1 MRDRAGAT
9 PAPTVQSGWKK
20 AKSRCRSSAFM
31 PAYAPKKFGAIFLPP
46 MKMKKTYSEKK
57 TAFMRRSLALAR
69 RGLGW
74 TSPNPMVGAVVVKAG
89 RVIGKGYHRRA
100 GEEHAEVAALKE
112 AGKKARGAI
121 LFVNLE
127 PCSHYGRTA
136 PCVEAI
142 ASAGIKKVYASV
154 VDPNP
159 LVNGKGIEFLRMSKI
174 EVDVGF
180 LADEAKELNE
190 VHFKVMQSKL
200 PFVTLKFAQSLDGRI
215 ATKSC
220 DSRWITGEPARRF
233 AHFLR
238 ATHDAV
244 LVGRKTVEAD
254 DPQLTVR
261 MVKGRNPLRLVLDTG
276 GKLISSVRLVK
287 ENEDGKTV
295 LLSGRSD
302 SSNVELRGE
311 VTIWPVSLKNGWIDL
326 RSALEK
332 VLVQG
337 VTSVLVEGGA
347 GVLTN
352 FLKEKL
358 ADKVYVATA
367 PMVIGEGISAIGD
380 LGVEKLSQAVRF
392 ERVEYKKLGVD
403 MLFSGYPVCSPA

>member
-1 MRDRAGAT
+1 MRKG
-9 PAPTVQSGWKK
+9 
-20 AKSRCRSSAFM
+20 
-31 PAYAPKKFGAIFLPP
+31 YNENEI
-46 MKMKKTYSEKK
+46 
-57 TAFMRRSLALAR
+57 AFMRRALTLAR
-69 RGLGW
+69 KGLGQ
-74 TSPNPMVGAVVVKAG
+74 TSPNPMVGAVVVKSG
-89 RVIGKGYHRRA
+89 RTVGLGFHRRA
-100 GEEHAEVAALKE
+100 GEEHAEVVAIKE
-112 AGKKARGAI
+112 AGKKARGAF

-136 PCVEAI
+136 PCTEAI

-159 LVNGKGIEFLRMSKI
+159 QVNGKGIRFLRRRKI
-174 EVDVGF
+174 EVDVG
-180 LADEAKELNE
+180 LLDDEARELNE
-190 VHFKVMQSKL
+190 VHFKVMEKKL

-215 ATKSC
+215 ATRSY
-220 DSRWITGEPARRF
+220 DSRWITGETARRF

-244 LVGRKTVEAD
+244 LVGRRTVEAD

-261 MVKGRNPLRLVLDTG
+261 MVKGKNPLRLVLDTE
-276 GKLISSVRLVK
+276 GKLKSSVRLVR
-287 ENEDGKTV
+287 ENGDGKTV

-311 VTIWPVSLKNGWIDL
+311 VAIWPVALKNDRIDL
-326 RSALEK
+326 RSALETM
-332 VLVQG
+332 LAQG

-347 GVLTN
+347 GVLTG

-367 PMVIGEGISAIGD
+367 PMMIGEGISAVGD
-380 LGVEKLSQAVRF
+380 LGVEKLPQAVRF
-392 ERVEYKKLGVD
+392 ERLQYKRLGTD

>member
-1 MRDRAGAT
+1 
-9 PAPTVQSGWKK
+9 
-20 AKSRCRSSAFM
+20 
-31 PAYAPKKFGAIFLPP
+31 
-46 MKMKKTYSEKK
+46 
-57 TAFMRRSLALAR
+57 MRRALTLAR
-69 RGLGW
+69 KGLGRS
-74 TSPNPMVGAVVVKAG
+74 SPNPMVGAVIVKAG
-89 RVIGKGYHRRA
+89 RIIGEGYHRRA
-100 GEEHAEVAALKE
+100 GEEHAEVVALKD
-112 AGKKARGAI
+112 AGKKARGAF

-142 ASAGIKKVYASV
+142 ASAGIRKVYASV
-154 VDPNP
+154 IDPNP
-159 LVNGKGIEFLRMSKI
+159 LVNGKGIEFLRRRKI

-200 PFVTLKFAQSLDGRI
+200 PFVTLKFAQSIDGRI
-215 ATKSC
+215 ATKSY
-220 DSRWITGEPARRF
+220 DSRWVTGEPARRF

-261 MVKGRNPLRLVLDTG
+261 MVKGKNPLRLVLDTE
-276 GKLISSVRLVK
+276 GKLRASVRLVR
-287 ENEDGKTV
+287 ENDDEKTV
-295 LLSGRSD
+295 LLSGCSD

-311 VTIWPVSLKNGWIDL
+311 VAIWPVDLKNGRIDL
-326 RSALEK
+326 RSALGK
-332 VLVQG
+332 VLAQG

-347 GVLTN
+347 EVLTN

-367 PMVIGEGISAIGD
+367 PMVIGDGISAIGD

-392 ERVEYKKLGVD
+392 ERVQYKTLGAD
-403 MLFSGYPVCSPA
+403 MLFSGYPICSLA

>member
-1 MRDRAGAT
+1 
-9 PAPTVQSGWKK
+9 
-20 AKSRCRSSAFM
+20 
-31 PAYAPKKFGAIFLPP
+31 
-46 MKMKKTYSEKK
+46 
-57 TAFMRRSLALAR
+57 MRRALALAR
-69 RGLGW
+69 KGLGQ
-74 TSPNPMVGAVVVKAG
+74 TSPNPMVGAVVMKAG
-89 RVIGKGYHRRA
+89 RIVGEGYHRRA
-100 GEEHAEVAALKE
+100 GEEHAEVIALKE
-112 AGKKARGAI
+112 AGEKARGAF

-142 ASAGIKKVYASV
+142 ASAGIKKVYASA
-154 VDPNP
+154 VDLNP
-159 LVNGKGIEFLRMSKI
+159 LVNGKGIDFLCKRKI
-174 EVDVGF
+174 EVDVGL

-215 ATKSC
+215 ATKSY
-220 DSRWITGEPARRF
+220 DSRWITDEPARRF

-238 ATHDAV
+238 AIHDAV

-261 MVKGRNPLRLVLDTG
+261 MVKGKNPVRLVLDTE
-276 GKLISSVRLVK
+276 GKLKTSVRLVQ

-302 SSNVELRGE
+302 SSNTGLRGK
-311 VTIWPVSLKNGWIDL
+311 VAIWPVALKNGRINL
-326 RSALEK
+326 RSALKK
-332 VLVQG
+332 VLAQG
-337 VTSVLVEGGA
+337 VTSVVVEGGA
-347 GVLTN
+347 GVLTS

-367 PMVIGEGISAIGD
+367 PMVIGDGITAIGD

-392 ERVEYKKLGVD
+392 ERVQYKKLGVD
-403 MLFSGYPVCSPA
+403 MLFSGYPVCLPV

>member
-1 MRDRAGAT
+1 
-9 PAPTVQSGWKK
+9 
-20 AKSRCRSSAFM
+20 
-31 PAYAPKKFGAIFLPP
+31 
-46 MKMKKTYSEKK
+46 
-57 TAFMRRSLALAR
+57 MRRALTLAR
-69 RGLGW
+69 KGLGR
-74 TSPNPMVGAVVVKAG
+74 TSPNPMVGAVVIKAG
-89 RVIGKGYHRRA
+89 RIVGEGFHRRA
-100 GEEHAEVAALKE
+100 GEEHAEVVALKE
-112 AGKKARGAI
+112 AGKKARGGI

-142 ASAGIKKVYASV
+142 ASAGIRKVYASV
-154 VDPNP
+154 IDPNP
-159 LVNGKGIEFLRMSKI
+159 LVNGKGIEFLLRRKI

-190 VHFKVMQSKL
+190 VHFKVMQKKL
-200 PFVTLKFAQSLDGRI
+200 PFVTLKFAQSIDGRI
-215 ATKSC
+215 ATKSY
-220 DSRWITGEPARRF
+220 DSRWITGEPARQF

-238 ATHDAV
+238 AAHDAV

-261 MVKGRNPLRLVLDTG
+261 MVKGKNPLRLVLDTE
-276 GKLISSVRLVK
+276 GKLRASVRLVR
-287 ENEDGKTV
+287 ENDDEKTV

-302 SSNVELRGE
+302 SSNTELRGE
-311 VTIWPVSLKNGWIDL
+311 VAIWPVALKNGRIDL

-332 VLVQG
+332 VLAQG
-337 VTSVLVEGGA
+337 ITSVLVEGGA

-367 PMVIGEGISAIGD
+367 PMVIGDGISAIGD

-392 ERVEYKKLGVD
+392 ERVQYKTLGAD
-403 MLFSGYPVCSPA
+403 MLFSGYPICSPA

>member
-1 MRDRAGAT
+1 
-9 PAPTVQSGWKK
+9 
-20 AKSRCRSSAFM
+20 
-31 PAYAPKKFGAIFLPP
+31 
-46 MKMKKTYSEKK
+46 
-57 TAFMRRSLALAR
+57 MRRVMALAR
-69 RGLGW
+69 KGLGQ

-89 RVIGKGYHRRA
+89 RIVGEGYHRRA
-100 GEEHAEVAALKE
+100 GEEHAEVAALQE
-112 AGKKARGAI
+112 AGEKARGGA

-142 ASAGIKKVYASV
+142 VSAGIKKVYASV

-159 LVNGKGIEFLRMSKI
+159 LVNGKGSNFLHRRKI
-174 EVDVGF
+174 EVQVGL
-180 LADEAKELNE
+180 LADEARELNE
-190 VHFKVMQSKL
+190 VHFKVMQKKL

-215 ATKSC
+215 ATKNY
-220 DSRWITGEPARRF
+220 DSRWISGEEARRF

-261 MVKGRNPLRLVLDTG
+261 MVKGKNPWRLVLDTK
-276 GKLISSVRLVK
+276 GKLNSTARLVR
-287 ENEDGKTV
+287 ENKDRRTV
-295 LLSGRSD
+295 LLSGRPD
-302 SSNVELRGE
+302 SSNCELRGE
-311 VTIWPVSLKNGWIDL
+311 VTVWPVGLKNGRIDL
-326 RSALEK
+326 RAALEK
-332 VLVQG
+332 ALAQG
-337 VTSVLVEGGA
+337 VHSVLVEGGA

-358 ADKVYVATA
+358 ADKVYIVTA
-367 PMVIGEGISAIGD
+367 PMIIGEGISAIGE

-392 ERVEYKKLGVD
+392 DRGQYKKFGVD
-403 MLFSGYPVCSPA
+403 ILFSGYPVCSPV

>member
-1 MRDRAGAT
+1 
-9 PAPTVQSGWKK
+9 
-20 AKSRCRSSAFM
+20 
-31 PAYAPKKFGAIFLPP
+31 
-46 MKMKKTYSEKK
+46 
-57 TAFMRRSLALAR
+57 MRRAMALAR
-69 RGLGW
+69 KGLGQ
-74 TSPNPMVGAVVVKAG
+74 TSPNPMVGAVVVKSG
-89 RVIGKGYHRRA
+89 RIVGLGYHRRA
-100 GEEHAEVAALKE
+100 GEEHAEVIALKE
-112 AGKKARGAI
+112 AGKKARGGI

-127 PCSHYGRTA
+127 PCSHHGRTA

-142 ASAGIKKVYASV
+142 ATAGIKKVYASV

-159 LVNGKGIEFLRMSKI
+159 LVNGKGLAFLRKRKI
-174 EVDVGF
+174 EVEAGL
-180 LADEAKELNE
+180 LADETRELNE
-190 VHFKVMQSKL
+190 VHFKVMQKKL

-215 ATKSC
+215 ATKTK
-220 DSRWITGEPARRF
+220 DSRWISGEEARRF

-244 LVGRKTVEAD
+244 LVGRKTVEVD

-261 MVKGRNPLRLVLDTG
+261 MVKGKNPLRLVLDTE
-276 GKLISSVRLVK
+276 GKLSSTARLVR

-295 LLSGRSD
+295 LLSGRAD

-311 VTIWPVSLKNGWIDL
+311 VAVWPVGLKNGRIDL

-332 VLVQG
+332 TLAQG
-337 VTSVLVEGGA
+337 ITSVLVEGGA

-367 PMVIGEGISAIGD
+367 PMIIGEGISTIGD
-380 LGVEKLSQAVRF
+380 LGVQKLIQAVRF
-392 ERVEYKKLGVD
+392 ERVQYKKLGAD
-403 MLFSGYPVCSPA
+403 MLFSGYPICSPA

>member
-1 MRDRAGAT
+1 MPVVR
-9 PAPTVQSGWKK
+9 
-20 AKSRCRSSAFM
+20 FM
-31 PAYAPKKFGAIFLPP
+31 LPYAPKEFGAIFFAPLRT
-46 MKMKKTYSEKK
+46 MRTYSQSELG
-57 TAFMRRSLALAR
+57 FMRRALTLAR
-69 RGLGW
+69 KGRGQ

-89 RVIGKGYHRRA
+89 RIVSEGYHRRA
-100 GEEHAEVAALKE
+100 GEEHAEVVALKE
-112 AGKKARGAI
+112 AGEKARGAI

-142 ASAGIKKVYASV
+142 ASAGIRKVFASV
-154 VDPNP
+154 IDPNP
-159 LVNGKGIEFLRMSKI
+159 LVNSRGMKFLRKRNI
-174 EVDVGF
+174 EVGVGL
-180 LADEAKELNE
+180 LAEEAKELNE
-190 VHFKVMQSKL
+190 VHFKVMRKNL

-215 ATKSC
+215 ATRSY
-220 DSRWITGEPARRF
+220 DSRWVTGEPARRF

-238 ATHDAV
+238 AVHDAV
-244 LVGRKTVEAD
+244 LVGRKTVEVD

-261 MVKGRNPLRLVLDTG
+261 LVKGENPLRLVLDTE
-276 GKLISSVRLVK
+276 GKLNPSARLIR
-287 ENEDGKTV
+287 ENGDRKTV
-295 LLSGRSD
+295 LVSGPSEPVQ
-302 SSNVELRGE
+302 SELKE
-311 VTIWPVSLKNGWIDL
+311 KVTIWRVALKSGRVDL

-332 VLVQG
+332 VLAQG

-367 PMVIGEGISAIGD
+367 PMIIGEGISAVND

-392 ERVEYKKLGVD
+392 ERVQHKKLGVD
-403 MLFSGYPVCSPA
+403 ILFSGYPVCSPA

>member
-1 MRDRAGAT
+1 M
-9 PAPTVQSGWKK
+9 
-20 AKSRCRSSAFM
+20 SREYSQKEIAFM
-31 PAYAPKKFGAIFLPP
+31 HRA
-46 MKMKKTYSEKK
+46 M
-57 TAFMRRSLALAR
+57 ALAR
-69 RGLGW
+69 KGLGQ
-74 TSPNPMVGAVVVKAG
+74 TSPNPMVGAVAVKAG
-89 RVIGKGYHRRA
+89 RIVGEGYHCRA
-100 GEEHAEVAALKE
+100 GEEHAETISLKE
-112 AGKKARGAI
+112 AGGKARGGV

-154 VDPNP
+154 IDPNP
-159 LVNGKGIEFLRMSKI
+159 LVNGKGIEFLRRRKI

-190 VHFKVMQSKL
+190 VHFKVMQKKL

-215 ATKSC
+215 ATKSY

-233 AHFLR
+233 AHYLR

-244 LVGRKTVEAD
+244 LVGRKTVEVD

-261 MVKGRNPLRLVLDTG
+261 MVKGKNPWRLVLDTE
-276 GKLISSVRLVK
+276 GKLSSTARLVQ

-295 LLSGRSD
+295 LLSGRPD

-311 VTIWPVSLKNGWIDL
+311 VAVWPVGLKNGRIDL
-326 RSALEK
+326 RAALET
-332 VLVQG
+332 VLAQG
-337 VTSVLVEGGA
+337 VTSILVEGGA

-352 FLKEKL
+352 FLREKL

-367 PMVIGEGISAIGD
+367 PMIVGEGISAIGD
-380 LGVEKLSQAVRF
+380 LGIEKLSLAVRF
-392 ERVEYKKLGVD
+392 ERVRYKKLGVD
-403 MLFSGYPVCSPA
+403 MLFSGYPKCSLA